1 MKKKPIMPAVPE
13 TSSLIQDL
21 ASIITALAAVAGLI
35 LAVMGFSTWRDQL
48 RGRTDYELARRYL
61 RAAYK
66 VRDSIRFVR
75 NPFIT
80 VEESNAALKEAD
92 LQNNNSDHKS
102 TDRDTQRAVY
112 AWRWKEVKEAVSDLK
127 VELLEAEVSWGKEAI
142 DTQKD
147 LHACMIKIFVAVKSH
162 LGPSELR
169 EKNDRDLIYDCGEDD
184 EFNKSLNL
192 AVEKIE
198 RYLAPHL
205 R

>member
-1 MKKKPIMPAVPE
+1 MLVIQE
-13 TSSLIQDL
+13 TGSIIQDL
-21 ASIITALAAVAGLI
+21 ASIITAFATVAGLV

-75 NPFIT
+75 NPFIS
-80 VEESNAALKEAD
+80 VEESNAALKEVG
-92 LQNNNSDHKS
+92 LQNNESANRN
-102 TDRDTQRAVY
+102 TDRDTERAVY

-142 DTQKD
+142 DAQRD
-147 LHACMIKIFVAVKSH
+147 LHACMIKIFVAVKSY

-169 EKNDRDLIYDCGEDD
+169 EREDRNLIYDSGEDD

-198 RYLAPHL
+198 KYLAPHL